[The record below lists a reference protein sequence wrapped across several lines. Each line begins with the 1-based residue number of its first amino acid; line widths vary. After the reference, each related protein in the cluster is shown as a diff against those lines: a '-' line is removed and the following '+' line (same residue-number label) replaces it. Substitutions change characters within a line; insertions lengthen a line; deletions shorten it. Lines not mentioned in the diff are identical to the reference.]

1 MRETVTSAGML
12 VVVALVLC
20 IAAGLLFG
28 WVEAWAVAAIAL
40 VLLIACIPFILGTH
54 DSVSYTHLTLPTK
67 A

>member
-40 VLLIACIPFILGTH
+40 VLLIACIPFILSLIH
-54 DSVSYTHLTLPTK
+54 I
-67 A
+67 